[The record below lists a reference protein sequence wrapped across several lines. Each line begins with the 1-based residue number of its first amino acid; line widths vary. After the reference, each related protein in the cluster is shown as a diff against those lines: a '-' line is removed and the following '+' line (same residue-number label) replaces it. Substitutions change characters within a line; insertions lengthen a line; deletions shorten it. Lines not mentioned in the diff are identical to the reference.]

1 MDINVNTDVNN
12 NVNIDVET
20 NPVQIKS
27 IGTTPLFGPTGNGI
41 SSIVKTGTSGLV
53 DTYTIY
59 FTNGDTTT
67 FTVTNG
73 SSIANIEKTST
84 SGLVDTYTI
93 TLTSG
98 ETETFTVT
106 NGEKGDT
113 GNGIESIE
121 KTETSGLVDTYTITY
136 TDGDTET
143 FTVTNGADGQ
153 DGTDGTNATITGA
166 TATVSNTV
174 GTPSV
179 TVTSGGTS
187 SARSFDFAFENLK
200 GETGDDGFSPT
211 ATVSKTGSVATITI
225 TDKNGT
231 TSTTISDV
239 SSVNG
244 MSGDVTL
251 TASDVGAQPAGNY
264 VTTNTTQTISGV
276 KTYTGAVHFIGSGDN
291 NAVFISTNTR
301 FDVEGTTK
309 TVLGFG
315 NNTFYINHNSY
326 ELQLRGSGTR
336 PKYNSSSYLAL
347 TSDIPDDTSDLTNGA
362 GFITGITSSDVT
374 TALGYTP
381 QAQLVSGTNI
391 KTINN
396 NSILGSGNLTLNGLP
411 TQTGQSGKFLTTDGT
426 DASWATVTIPTP
438 TYDSTNERITW

>member
-225 TDKNGT
+225 K
-231 TSTTISDV
+231 
-239 SSVNG
+239 
-244 MSGDVTL
+244 
-251 TASDVGAQPAGNY
+251 
-264 VTTNTTQTISGV
+264 TISGV